1 MNGREVRRMMPNPYQ
16 QYQSTQIQTASTGD
30 LILLLYDGALRFL
43 GRADLAISERR
54 LDQASTD
61 IGKAQDIVLELLS
74 GLDFERGGDL
84 AVQLREL
91 YVFIYN
97 ALIEA
102 NVKKDAE
109 KVRTAIR
116 LLDRVREAWRS
127 VIRGSAA
134 AAPAPARAGGLAA

>member
-102 NVKKDAE
+102 NIKKDAE

>member
-1 MNGREVRRMMPNPYQ
+1 MMPNPYQ